1 MTGLG
6 AWASEA
12 AGVVVIVLTSA
23 SVAKTLLLPGS
34 RVGFLLRKIDQGTD
48 RIFRL
53 VGRFTSTHERRSRY
67 RSMHAP
73 MILAAQLWSWLGLYF
88 LGYALLLLPQT
99 GRLDRAL
106 KESGSSL
113 LTLGFAAT
121 GRGTAVAI
129 DLLAATTGLI
139 VVALQIAYLPTL
151 YNAFNRREADV
162 ALLAVRAGQ
171 PAWGPELLARSHL
184 MGAVSEL
191 SALYATWERWAA
203 EVAESHSSY
212 PVLLRFRAANPLSS
226 WLTGFVAVLDSAALY
241 ASIATDGSPLQ
252 ARLFLRMGFGCLQQL
267 ADTVGI
273 AYDPD
278 PRPDAGI
285 RLTEAEFQQGIDR
298 LRAYDF
304 PIDRPI
310 EEVWI
315 HFQGWRVN
323 YESIAYNLAFQID
336 APPALWS
343 GPRRHPTPQIA
354 PRKLLDRTPDDPQ
367 GAKPAKKGRKV
378 ET

>member
-1 MTGLG
+1 MTGPG

-12 AGVVVIVLTSA
+12 AGVAVILLTSA

-88 LGYALLLLPQT
+88 LGYALLLFPQT
-99 GRLDRAL
+99 GRLSRAL

-162 ALLAVRAGQ
+162 ALLAIRAGQ

-191 SALYATWERWAA
+191 PALYATWERWAA

-226 WLTGFVAVLDSAALY
+226 WLTGLVAVSDSADLY
-241 ASIATDGSPLQ
+241 ASIATNGSPLQ

-273 AYDPD
+273 AYDSD

-285 RLTEAEFQQGIDR
+285 SLTEAEFRQGIDR
-298 LRAYDF
+298 LRAYGY

-310 EEVWI
+310 EEVWT

-323 YESIAYNLAFQID
+323 YASIAYNLAFQID

-354 PRKLLDRTPDDPQ
+354 PRKLLDRTPDDPE
-367 GAKPAKKGRKV
+367 GAKAGKPWRKV